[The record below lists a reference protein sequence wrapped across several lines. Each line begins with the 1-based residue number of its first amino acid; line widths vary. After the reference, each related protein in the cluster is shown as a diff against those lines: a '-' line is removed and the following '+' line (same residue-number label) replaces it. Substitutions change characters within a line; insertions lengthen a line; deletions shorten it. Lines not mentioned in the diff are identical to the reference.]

1 MPIPDVVGF
10 EWDEVNINH
19 LGERGVTDVEVEQV
33 LSERHAL
40 VPNRRHK
47 NRTLM
52 VGKTHGGRVIIVSL
66 EPTAH
71 EGIWRPITARDAE
84 PEEQAQLERRFR
96 G

>member
-33 LSERHAL
+33 LSERHVL
-40 VPNRRHK
+40 VPNRRHE

-66 EPTAH
+66 EPTAR